1 MKFLKS
7 NPVLAAVFTII
18 GLVAG
23 LTIASTFTFHQISY
37 AEDAKISKESLD
49 ILSKTNKAMSEV
61 VSVVKPSVVNISSV
75 KTVKA
80 AERQAPFFNE
90 PFFKRFFG
98 DEFRNY
104 EKPREHK
111 RSGLGSGVIVDKN
124 GYILTNNHVIR
135 GADEI
140 KVTLADKREFK
151 GSVIGTDQK
160 TDLAVIKVDSDNLPV
175 LQLGDSDNLKIGETV
190 FAIGNPFG
198 LTQTVTSGI
207 VSATGRANVGIADY
221 EDFIQ
226 TDAAINPGNSG
237 GALVN
242 IRGELIG
249 INTAIF
255 STSGGYQGIGFAIPS
270 AMAKDVMESLIN
282 KGKVVRGWLGVSI
295 QPLTNDLVKQFN
307 LNDDSGALVG
317 DVVEDSPAEKAE
329 IQRGDVITE
338 FDGREVKDVTHL
350 RNIVADSEPGKEV
363 TLKLI
368 RDGKIKTVTVKIAEM
383 PSEIHA
389 QSRSFANQ
397 FKGVSVQS
405 LTPQL
410 KDSLN
415 IPKRVTGVL
424 ITDVDEDSPAGGGLM
439 KNDVIMEINRKKI
452 SSIKDYEEVVSGIP
466 PDKDVLL
473 LVFRKGSAVYITLS
487 AK

>member
-104 EKPREHK
+104 DKPREHK

-198 LTQTVTSGI
+198 LTQTFTSGI
-207 VSATGRANVGIADY
+207 VSATGRAIVGIADY

-338 FDGREVKDVTHL
+338 FDGREVKDVAHL

-466 PDKDVLL
+466 PDKDMLL